1 MIVGCKKE
9 AERRAV
15 KAEEEL
21 AALRGAFESKEKELQ
36 DCLAEVCQLLQAEE
50 ELWQVMDTESGR
62 LRVLAGG
69 LSGEFICFY
78 SLDCRTLY

>member
-1 MIVGCKKE
+1 MFLSWICICSCTCLVFVDRLIVGRKKE

-36 DCLAEVCQLLQAEE
+36 DCLAEV
-50 ELWQVMDTESGR
+50 G
-62 LRVLAGG
+62 
-69 LSGEFICFY
+69 
-78 SLDCRTLY
+78 